1 MYNAEETIEKESALK
16 RRRLVHVSALSR
28 QQEPPGNQAGGA
40 EEKPATLQA
49 SSKTLKLK
57 MLAKPL

>member
-1 MYNAEETIEKESALK
+1 MYNAEETIEKESAPK

-28 QQEPPGNQAGGA
+28 QQEPGNQAGGA

-49 SSKTLKLK
+49 SSMKLKLK
-57 MLAKPL
+57 ILSKPV